1 MNFFSVANARPLS
14 NDSLARAIH
23 SSIVFSGRITW
34 IAKAELTITTFFLS
48 FRSCIIHDMIEN
60 LSCIFRCLSAIQIN
74 ILITGEAELSG
85 V

>member
-34 IAKAELTITTFFLS
+34 IAKAELTITTFF
-48 FRSCIIHDMIEN
+48 
-60 LSCIFRCLSAIQIN
+60 
-74 ILITGEAELSG
+74 ELP
-85 V
+85 